1 MEAEMMDLI
10 DPVSDTADEL
20 PVLPLPKVV
29 DTPAVVFVGLLSGGT
44 RPLVLDARAVREVQ
58 ATAAPLLVS
67 LLRAKREAGVPARI
81 EGATAAV
88 LRFAGLAEYAATAA
102 SGDES
107 FFVCPD
113 RDVVGFSPSPR

>member
-1 MEAEMMDLI
+1 MMDLI
-10 DPVSDTADEL
+10 DHLPDTADDV
-20 PVLPLPKVV
+20 PVLPLPRVV
-29 DTPAVVFVGLLSGGT
+29 DTPAVVFVGLLSGGM

-58 ATAAPLLVS
+58 PTAAPLLVS

-88 LRFAGLAEYAATAA
+88 LRVAGLAEYATSAA
-102 SGDES
+102 RGDES
-107 FFVCPD
+107 LFVCPD